1 VLWTFE
7 ASERSRAFYATLGFE
22 PDGARKTHERT
33 GVAEVRLRA
42 RLD

>member
-7 ASERSRAFYATLGFE
+7 AGERSRAFYAALGFE

-33 GVAEVRLRA
+33 GVAEIRLRA